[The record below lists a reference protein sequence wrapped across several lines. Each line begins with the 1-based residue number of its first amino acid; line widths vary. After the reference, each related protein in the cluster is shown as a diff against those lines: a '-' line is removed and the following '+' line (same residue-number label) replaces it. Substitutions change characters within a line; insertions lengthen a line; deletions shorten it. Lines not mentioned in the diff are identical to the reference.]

1 MDGVHDLGGMDG
13 FGAVEAEHDEPVFH
27 HPWEGLAF
35 AMSMTMGA
43 RGVWNI
49 DIGRYGIEL
58 LPPQVYLTSSY
69 YERWYLRLE
78 NLLVEYGLVDR
89 DEIANGRASNTG
101 PASGSATFT
110 ARDVE
115 RVLARA
121 FIRADRNI
129 GPAFRVR
136 RPCPRPQH
144 PPQIAHPV
152 AAVRARSRRCRRT
165 GS

>member
-27 HPWEGLAF
+27 QPWEGLAF

-89 DEIANGRASNTG
+89 EEIANGHASRGGGAREHHVHRTRRRTRAG
-101 PASGSATFT
+101 A
-110 ARDVE
+110 
-115 RVLARA
+115 A
-121 FIRADRNI
+121 FVRADRNI

-144 PPQIAHPV
+144 PSPIAHPV
-152 AAVRARSRRCRRT
+152 AAVRSRSRRCRRA